1 MIIREEIRQRFE
13 REKQAYWAMREELL
27 KQYFGKWVAVV
38 DGQVVAVRDQM
49 GKAMAEAY
57 NKTKS
62 TVMFVSEVG
71 NEDRVL
77 RIRQTSLGKYDRVYI
92 PALPTITTPVS
103 DLLETV
109 SVKTNFIIDLGADLT
124 VLRSDIAIQLN
135 LLDAPARLGYI
146 GGVGAVPKQRQL
158 YGAIVHLAGQ
168 KIITAVD
175 CRDDFNENLLGRDVI
190 NEFELTVCAK
200 RDVVRFEWVPEEQ
213 T

>member
-1 MIIREEIRQRFE
+1 MIIKEETRQRFE

-77 RIRQTSLGKYDRVYI
+77 RIRQTSLGQYDRVYN

-109 SVKTNFIIDLGADLT
+109 SVKTNFINASLHG
-124 VLRSDIAIQLN
+124 
-135 LLDAPARLGYI
+135 
-146 GGVGAVPKQRQL
+146 
-158 YGAIVHLAGQ
+158 
-168 KIITAVD
+168 
-175 CRDDFNENLLGRDVI
+175 
-190 NEFELTVCAK
+190 
-200 RDVVRFEWVPEEQ
+200 
-213 T
+213 